1 MPSLPPESPVLHQ
14 VLSAVGTPGLLA
26 LVGYASAGTAPTI
39 FVPDRYRPDHP
50 LAVLL
55 GEDAF
60 ARLICAA
67 GGETISLPQPD
78 GHLARGRRLRLVCA
92 GLLRGESVADIAHGA
107 GLAQRRVQQL
117 AAQLGIEHRR

>member
-14 VLSAVGTPGLLA
+14 VLSAVGVGGLLA
-26 LVGYASAGTAPTI
+26 LIGYASAGTAPTV
-39 FVPDRYRPDHP
+39 FVPDRYRPGHP

-55 GEDAF
+55 GHDAF
-60 ARLICAA
+60 ARLIGVA

-78 GHLARGRRLRLVCA
+78 GHLARGQRLRLVRA
-92 GLLRGESVADIAHGA
+92 GLLNGDSLADIAA
-107 GLAQRRVQQL
+107 RARLSERRVRQL